1 MKNKIDVNKV
11 LKNASIKSEDERSL
25 GLFDLSILGIGAMIG
40 TGILVLTGIVAATTA
55 GPAVIFSFLV
65 AAVASGLIGLCYSE
79 LSTSIPN
86 SGSAYIYA
94 WVTIGQVM
102 AFFAGWTLLGVYI
115 TTTATVANGWTGY
128 VHSFLAEFGVHLPK
142 AFLAAPSAGGIMNL
156 PAIIMI
162 LFITL
167 VLTKGTS
174 ESKLLNNILVIIKLT
189 VIFLFIIVS
198 VKHIRPTHWHPFF
211 PYGGSGI
218 MVGASTVFF
227 TFLGFDALATSAEDA
242 KNVQHNLPRA
252 IIISLVVSTALYV
265 AVSLVMTGVVPYK
278 ELNVAEAMAFVLL
291 EKGHTLTAQIV
302 SAGAILG
309 IMTVVLA
316 FVYAVSMSRGGFLP
330 KQLAHLNSKSHSP
343 NRALWLNG
351 LLAAILAGFM
361 DMRNLALIANVG
373 SLAVFSLISLV
384 VILLRK
390 QQPDLPRPFKV
401 PFGNILPI
409 LSIVVCVVLMI
420 NITLPAWISYFI
432 WLGIGLLFYLG
443 YSVRHVDVNQ
453 EHTGEAE

>member
-1 MKNKIDVNKV
+1 M
-11 LKNASIKSEDERSL
+11 
-25 GLFDLSILGIGAMIG
+25 
-40 TGILVLTGIVAATTA
+40 
-55 GPAVIFSFLV
+55 
-65 AAVASGLIGLCYSE
+65 
-79 LSTSIPN
+79 
-86 SGSAYIYA
+86 
-94 WVTIGQVM
+94 
-102 AFFAGWTLLGVYI
+102 
-115 TTTATVANGWTGY
+115 
-128 VHSFLAEFGVHLPK
+128 
-142 AFLAAPSAGGIMNL
+142 
-156 PAIIMI
+156 
-162 LFITL
+162 
-167 VLTKGTS
+167 
-174 ESKLLNNILVIIKLT
+174 
-189 VIFLFIIVS
+189 IFLFIIVS
-198 VKHIRPTHWHPFF
+198 VKHIRPAHWHPFF
-211 PYGGSGI
+211 PYGGRGI

-242 KNVQHNLPRA
+242 KNVQRNLPRA

-278 ELNVAEAMAFVLL
+278 DLNVAEAMAFVLL
-291 EKGHTLTAQIV
+291 AKGHTLTAQIV

-309 IMTVVLA
+309 IMAVVLA
-316 FVYAVSMSRGGFLP
+316 FVYAGANITMAMSRGGFLP
-330 KQLAHLNSKSHSP
+330 RQLSHLNSKSHSP
-343 NRALWLNG
+343 NRTLWLNG

-373 SLAVFSLISLV
+373 SLAVFSLISLI

-409 LSIVVCVVLMI
+409 LSIIVCVVLMI

>member
-40 TGILVLTGIVAATTA
+40 TGILVLTGIVAA
-55 GPAVIFSFLV
+55 I
-65 AAVASGLIGLCYSE
+65 ASGLIGLCYSE
-79 LSTSIPN
+79 LSTTIPN

-142 AFLAAPSAGGIMNL
+142 IFLAAPSAGGIMNL

-198 VKHIRPTHWHPFF
+198 VMP
-211 PYGGSGI
+211 
-218 MVGASTVFF
+218 
-227 TFLGFDALATSAEDA
+227 
-242 KNVQHNLPRA
+242 
-252 IIISLVVSTALYV
+252 
-265 AVSLVMTGVVPYK
+265 
-278 ELNVAEAMAFVLL
+278 
-291 EKGHTLTAQIV
+291 
-302 SAGAILG
+302 
-309 IMTVVLA
+309 
-316 FVYAVSMSRGGFLP
+316 
-330 KQLAHLNSKSHSP
+330 
-343 NRALWLNG
+343 
-351 LLAAILAGFM
+351 
-361 DMRNLALIANVG
+361 
-373 SLAVFSLISLV
+373 
-384 VILLRK
+384 
-390 QQPDLPRPFKV
+390 
-401 PFGNILPI
+401 
-409 LSIVVCVVLMI
+409 
-420 NITLPAWISYFI
+420 
-432 WLGIGLLFYLG
+432 
-443 YSVRHVDVNQ
+443 
-453 EHTGEAE
+453 

>member
-1 MKNKIDVNKV
+1 MKNKIGVNKV

-94 WVTIGQVM
+94 WVTIRQVM
-102 AFFAGWTLLGVYI
+102 TFFAGWTLLGVYI

-142 AFLAAPSAGGIMNL
+142 AFLASPSAGGIMNL

-198 VKHIRPTHWHPFF
+198 VKHIRPTH
-211 PYGGSGI
+211 
-218 MVGASTVFF
+218 
-227 TFLGFDALATSAEDA
+227 
-242 KNVQHNLPRA
+242 
-252 IIISLVVSTALYV
+252 
-265 AVSLVMTGVVPYK
+265 
-278 ELNVAEAMAFVLL
+278 
-291 EKGHTLTAQIV
+291 
-302 SAGAILG
+302 
-309 IMTVVLA
+309 
-316 FVYAVSMSRGGFLP
+316 
-330 KQLAHLNSKSHSP
+330 
-343 NRALWLNG
+343 
-351 LLAAILAGFM
+351 
-361 DMRNLALIANVG
+361 
-373 SLAVFSLISLV
+373 
-384 VILLRK
+384 
-390 QQPDLPRPFKV
+390 
-401 PFGNILPI
+401 
-409 LSIVVCVVLMI
+409 
-420 NITLPAWISYFI
+420 
-432 WLGIGLLFYLG
+432 
-443 YSVRHVDVNQ
+443 
-453 EHTGEAE
+453 